1 MSKSISEGLKLRS
14 MWIVRKWKDPEDKIS
29 AFLQKGGKVED
40 AEMRYGEP
48 FQIVTSKG
56 NLALNEG
63 ITALL
68 NLLVGSNPAETSF
81 SGGNAYLGV
90 GDSGATAAA
99 SQTGLL
105 AAVNKLYKAVDAGYP
120 TISAQTVTWQ
130 ATFASADAN
139 FAWKEETVASGNSDA
154 ADNLNRATTDKGTKV
169 SGETWALQLQITPS

>member
-1 MSKSISEGLKLRS
+1 MERNVSDGLKLRS
-14 MWIVRKWKDPEDKIS
+14 IWIVQKWKDPHDKIS
-29 AFLQKGGKVED
+29 AFLQKGGKREE

-68 NLLVGSNPAETSF
+68 NLLVGGAETSF
-81 SGGNAYLGV
+81 SGATAYLGV

-99 SQTGLL
+99 AQTGLL

-120 TISAQTVTWQ
+120 TVSAQTVTWQ
-130 ATFASADAN
+130 ATFGSADAN

-169 SGETWALQLQITPS
+169 SGETWTLQLQITPS